1 MNIIKKRRVRK
12 RILNEVGFDIK
23 GFKLA
28 LVFVNGTKIKLKD
41 SNLEQ
46 ELYKYG
52 FTIEDVTEHFYEIP
66 QEFDKADLKGIQTY
80 CDGDVCLIK
89 LENRGKIKNL
99 EIFYVFLK
107 SKHKKRTTEF
117 DSADYMPQP
126 IMGFHICTLNDK
138 VICESDIYNN
148 RFTDTELSYDFIDK
162 VTFGNSHIVYE
173 YDNHSVISIHCKYEK
188 RSTLDIFV
196 FEKK

>member
-1 MNIIKKRRVRK
+1 MNIIKKRIVRK
-12 RILNEVGFDIK
+12 RILDEFDFDIK

-28 LVFVNGTKIKLKD
+28 VVFVNGTKIKLKD

-52 FTIEDVTEHFYEIP
+52 FSIEGNDDHFYQIP
-66 QEFDKADLKGIQTY
+66 KEFDKADLKRIQTY

-89 LENRGKIKNL
+89 LENKGITKNL

-107 SKHKKRTTEF
+107 SKHKKRTSQF
-117 DSADYMPQP
+117 DSSDYMPQP
-126 IMGFHICTLNDK
+126 IMGFHVGNLNDK
-138 VICESDIYNN
+138 IICESDVYND
-148 RFTDTELSYDFIDK
+148 RFKDTELSYDFIDK

-188 RSTLDIFV
+188 RATLDIFV